1 MTSPFVRTGWN
12 KYEVALL
19 LESYKSVA
27 AGETPRKVAVSA
39 LSKRLRNR
47 MLLHGVEI
55 NDKYRNE
62 NGIDLQM
69 SAVEYVLSDGEK
81 GLDRPS
87 KLFYEIAEL
96 SVNNTE
102 VYYSILKEA
111 LTLYPEPVTNLYK
124 APEEENLFSTV
135 CESEPLDERLAT
147 LLRNILSTR
156 FAKGFR
162 KNSSI
167 DKKKLNAYYRD
178 AVGKDLEASE
188 DELYRYL
195 DSFGVEIDQ
204 KIFVPEVM
212 LPNDVREAI
221 HKQIAST
228 FASGRNVVYYDQLFK
243 IFKDSFLSSPIATEA
258 MLEAYL
264 KFYYRNKWH
273 FTSRY
278 VSTNENVEVSV
289 DDEVI
294 AFVREQ
300 CRLITE
306 DEVVSALSWLPEK
319 NVRQAFNRNASVLIA
334 AGRNI
339 KFHIELFVITP
350 TQIDAVCNIINS
362 AIDKYQFI
370 GADELLSDIQN
381 TIPELLS
388 NNNSITDLGIRKALA
403 VHLND
408 EFSFNNSIISKKGHD
423 LTAKGAL
430 LSFVQSHDEFVLSE
444 IDALADALG
453 TVLNYHLAAL
463 MPFVVRIDDEN
474 FVAHKLI
481 HFDVEGVDQALDALF
496 VGGNLTYLPL
506 RSIKNFTPF
515 PSMSV
520 SWNQR
525 LLESYLLTQSSRYGL
540 VYAEYLNK
548 NAVCG
553 AVILKSSHNDTS
565 FEGIIAKALIDNKIA
580 LNKTDA
586 LNFLAEEGYIYQRRY
601 NGIETVI
608 GKAKAIKKG
617 LTV

>member
-1 MTSPFVRTGWN
+1 
-12 KYEVALL
+12 
-19 LESYKSVA
+19 
-27 AGETPRKVAVSA
+27 
-39 LSKRLRNR
+39 
-47 MLLHGVEI
+47 
-55 NDKYRNE
+55 
-62 NGIDLQM
+62 M
-69 SAVEYVLSDGEK
+69 SAIQYCITNGEK
-81 GLDRPS
+81 GICGAS
-87 KLFYEIAEL
+87 KLFNDIVEL
-96 SVNNTE
+96 CISEEPSYSVL
-102 VYYSILKEA
+102 LKEA

-147 LLRNILSTR
+147 LLRNILSSR
-156 FAKGFR
+156 FPKGFS

-178 AVGKDLEASE
+178 AAGKDLEISE

-204 KIFVPEVM
+204 KVFVPEVM

-243 IFKDSFLSSPIATEA
+243 DSFLSSPIATEA

-264 KFYYRNKWH
+264 KFYYGNKWH

-278 VSTNENVEVSV
+278 VSTNKNVEVSV

-350 TQIDAVCNIINS
+350 AQADAVCDIINR

-388 NNNSITDLGIRKALA
+388 NNNSLTDLGIRKALA
-403 VHLND
+403 VYLND
-408 EFSFNNSIISKKGHD
+408 EFTFNNSTISKKGHN

-474 FVAHKLI
+474 FVAHKSI
-481 HFDVEGVDQALDALF
+481 HFDVERIDQALDALF

-506 RSIKNFTPF
+506 RSIKNFTSF

-520 SWNQR
+520 FWNQR

-553 AVILKSSHNDTS
+553 AVILKSRHSESS
-565 FEGIIAKALIDNKIA
+565 FEDIIAKALVDNKIA

-601 NGIETVI
+601 NGIESVI

>member
-1 MTSPFVRTGWN
+1 M
-12 KYEVALL
+12 
-19 LESYKSVA
+19 ESYKSVA

-55 NDKYRNE
+55 NEKYRNE
-62 NGIDLQM
+62 SGIDLQM
-69 SAVEYVLSDGEK
+69 SAIEYVLSDGEK

-96 SVNNTE
+96 SVYNTE
-102 VYYSILKEA
+102 VYYSILNEA
-111 LTLYPEPVTNLYK
+111 RSLYPEPVTNLYT
-124 APEEENLFSTV
+124 AHEEENLFSAV
-135 CESEPLDERLAT
+135 CESVPLDERLAT
-147 LLRNILSTR
+147 ILRNILSNR
-156 FAKGFR
+156 FPKGFR
-162 KNSSI
+162 INSSI
-167 DKKKLNAYYRD
+167 DKKKLNAFYND
-178 AVGKDLEASE
+178 TTGKGLDISE
-188 DELYRYL
+188 DDLHRYM
-195 DSFGVEIDQ
+195 DSFVIEIDQ
-204 KIFVPEVM
+204 KVFVPEVM
-212 LPNDVREAI
+212 LSNDVREAI
-221 HKQIAST
+221 NKHIAST

-243 IFKDSFLSSPIATEA
+243 IFKDSFLSSPISTET

-264 KFYYRNKWH
+264 KYYFGRKWH
-273 FTSRY
+273 FTPRY
-278 VSTNENVEVSV
+278 VATNKEVEVSV
-289 DDEVI
+289 DDEVTE
-294 AFVREQ
+294 FVREQ
-300 CRLITE
+300 CRVISE

-319 NVRQAFNRNASVLIA
+319 NVRLAFNRNASVLIA

-339 KFHIELFVITP
+339 KFHIDLFVITP
-350 TQIDAVCNIINS
+350 EQIDIICNIINR
-362 AIDKYQFI
+362 AIEKYQFI
-370 GADELLSDIQN
+370 GAEELLSDIQN

-408 EFSFNNSIISKKGHD
+408 EFTFNNSIISKKGHD

-444 IDALADALG
+444 IDSLAEALG

-463 MPFVVRIDDEN
+463 MPFVVRINDEN
-474 FVAHKLI
+474 FVAHKSI
-481 HFDVEGVDQALDALF
+481 HFDVEGIDQALDALF
-496 VGGNLTYLPL
+496 VGGNITYLPL
-506 RSIKNFTPF
+506 RSIKNFASF
-515 PSMSV
+515 PTMTV

-553 AVILKSSHNDTS
+553 AVVLKSSHNNSS
-565 FEGIIAKALIDNKIA
+565 FEDIIAKALVDNKIA

-601 NGIETVI
+601 NGIESVI
-608 GKAKAIKKG
+608 GKAKAIKRG